1 MSKQRYN
8 LLRIALGCFLGVT
21 IIQVIKETDTVSTG
35 QFVALGL
42 GILAAIFNYLPEKK
56 GVSDQDRS

>member
-8 LLRIALGCFLGVT
+8 LLRMALGCFLGIT
-21 IIQVIKETDTVSTG
+21 IVQVFKSFDTVTTG

-42 GILAAIFNYLPEKK
+42 GLLAAIANYLPEKK
-56 GVSDQDRS
+56 GVTNEDRK

>member
-21 IIQVIKETDTVSTG
+21 IIQVIKETDTVTVG
-35 QFVALGL
+35 QYVALGL
-42 GILAAIFNYLPEKK
+42 GILAAVFNYLPEK
-56 GVSDQDRS
+56 GDVRNEDRR

>member
-8 LLRIALGCFLGVT
+8 LLRMALGCFLGIT
-21 IIQVIKETDTVSTG
+21 IIQVFKSFDTVTTG

-42 GILAAIFNYLPEKK
+42 GLLAAIANYLPEKK
-56 GVSDQDRS
+56 GVTNEDRK